1 MAKEFIVAIELG
13 STNIIGVAGKK
24 NIDGSISILSVI
36 KEDSTS
42 CINKGVVY
50 NIDKTVQCLTNI
62 IKRLETSLKAKVAQV
77 YVGVGGQ
84 SIRSVKNTL
93 IKELPLDTVVTLDMV
108 NELMDENRNMTY
120 PAQEVL
126 DAITQE
132 YKVDAQYQLDPVG
145 IQCTRLEANLL
156 NILWKKSF
164 YRNLNKC
171 FDNAGI
177 AIAEMYL
184 APLALADSVLTDVE
198 KRVGCVLVDLGAE
211 TTTVSVYYRNILR
224 HLAVIP
230 LGGNNITIDI
240 ASLQMDDENAE
251 KMKRKYASAY
261 TDSKDIDENLKYSI
275 DEDRQVDSKTFI
287 EIVEARLEEIIKNVW
302 YQVPSEYT
310 DKLLGG
316 FIITG
321 GVSNMKNIE
330 KAFKQ
335 HTGVDKIR
343 IANFVQETINSN
355 IPEIT
360 AHDATMNTVLGLIAK
375 GDMNCAGD
383 ELTSDLFAKENNT
396 ETTSTV
402 VEAPK
407 APRSITET
415 QGRGVVPTEA
425 EKQKAEEEARRKR
438 EEEEAEQRAREEEER
453 KLEEE
458 KRKNSPLNKLFRK
471 TKNFFEQIMK
481 EEGE

>member
-261 TDSKDIDENLKYSI
+261 TESKDIDENLKYSI

-287 EIVEARLEEIIKNVW
+287 EIVEARLEEIIECV
-302 YQVPSEYT
+302 VPSA
-310 DKLLGG
+310 K
-316 FIITG
+316 
-321 GVSNMKNIE
+321 
-330 KAFKQ
+330 
-335 HTGVDKIR
+335 R
-343 IANFVQETINSN
+343 I
-355 IPEIT
+355 
-360 AHDATMNTVLGLIAK
+360 H
-375 GDMNCAGD
+375 
-383 ELTSDLFAKENNT
+383 
-396 ETTSTV
+396 
-402 VEAPK
+402 
-407 APRSITET
+407 R
-415 QGRGVVPTEA
+415 
-425 EKQKAEEEARRKR
+425 
-438 EEEEAEQRAREEEER
+438 
-453 KLEEE
+453 
-458 KRKNSPLNKLFRK
+458 
-471 TKNFFEQIMK
+471 
-481 EEGE
+481 